1 MKASDVAVIDCQFAD
16 AQHWPLLVLGQW
28 VSQPGGQWV
37 WQEGSLAKAVKA
49 SASSEKKPRLVF

>member
-16 AQHWPLLVLGQW
+16 AQHLAILVFRTM

-37 WQEGSLAKAVKA
+37 MAEGSLAKAV
-49 SASSEKKPRLVF
+49 